1 MPLPAPSQLDGTPA
15 ARIAELSGH
24 LGREQVALRCVEL
37 LRGTDPASD
46 SQLLRYLGGRHADRV
61 LAGADR
67 DYWPRV
73 WAARALRY
81 AWTPSAAPAVVDALA
96 DPAWR
101 VAEMATK
108 VAWLHEVGEA
118 VDGVVPLTEHELP
131 RVRTA
136 AVRALG
142 RLGEH
147 EHVHSVL
154 ELVDDPDPGVRRAAQ
169 RALRLLEQ
177 RLDIEPARL
186 PLSPG
191 RPVER
196 GPHSYSPPP

>member
-1 MPLPAPSQLDGTPA
+1 MALSAPSHLGGTPA
-15 ARIAELSGH
+15 ERIAELSGH

-37 LRGTDPASD
+37 LHGADPAQD
-46 SQLLRYLGGRHADRV
+46 PELLRYLGGRHADRV

-81 AWTPSAAPAVVDALA
+81 AWTPTATAAVVDALA

-101 VAEMATK
+101 VTEMAAK

-118 VDGVVPLTEHELP
+118 ADGVLPLTGHELP

-147 EHVHSVL
+147 EHLDTVL
-154 ELVDDPDPGVRRAAQ
+154 ELLDDPDPGVRRAAD
-169 RALRLLEQ
+169 RAVRLLER
-177 RLDIEPARL
+177 RLDIDVPAL
-186 PLSPG
+186 PP
-191 RPVER
+191 
-196 GPHSYSPPP
+196 